1 MSSVNITFFPFPQK
15 NNPNEMQNFIVPLN
29 RNIVL
34 RKIIVLTFRNQYIIS
49 TTIEVRTMKRIDLLP
64 IKDASRISKI
74 PERTIRDW
82 INESS
87 LKSYRNDDNIVCVER
102 RDLLTI
108 VPTTLT
114 VFNQKGGCGKTSLSV
129 LLADYY
135 EKKKM
140 KVLLVDFDQQGNL
153 TQTYFAY
160 DELKP
165 SLSLYDYFEKKTS
178 LSKIMKKYN
187 EYIDIIPSNI
197 KLSRK
202 DNYDIDDLDAMR
214 KDFIPIF
221 KKYNVVIIDCPPS
234 LNSFS
239 KFGIILCNYILI
251 PVIPE
256 PYNYDGLF
264 EVMNTINRLK
274 KFIEGFIDYKVI
286 ISGHEQRTIKIH
298 ENYIEL
304 IRNDLKEKVAEQSI
318 PNFVGIK
325 ERAFQKKNI
334 FDLYSTDKSV
344 QRTEALLNEIDS
356 FIYDKRGN

>member
-1 MSSVNITFFPFPQK
+1 M
-15 NNPNEMQNFIVPLN
+15 NNF
-29 RNIVL
+29 
-34 RKIIVLTFRNQYIIS
+34 
-49 TTIEVRTMKRIDLLP
+49 DLLP
-64 IKDASRISKI
+64 VKEASKISRI
-74 PERTIRDW
+74 PDRTIRDW
-82 INESS
+82 MNDST
-87 LKSYRNDDNIVCVER
+87 LQTYKNDDNVICVNR
-102 RDLLTI
+102 RELLAS
-108 VPTTLT
+108 VPTVLT

-135 EKKKM
+135 EKKKS

-160 DELKP
+160 DELKD
-165 SLSLYDYFEKKTS
+165 SLSLYDYFEKKTP
-178 LSKIMKKYN
+178 LSKMLKKYN

-214 KDFIPIF
+214 KDFAPIF

-239 KFGIILCNYILI
+239 KFGLIMSNYVLI
-251 PVIPE
+251 PVVPE

-264 EVMNTINRLK
+264 EVMSTIKRLQ
-274 KFIEGFIDYKVI
+274 KFIEGFIDYKVV
-286 ISGHEQRTIKIH
+286 ISAHEQRIIKIH

-304 IRNDLKEKVAEQSI
+304 IRNELNGKVAEQSI

-325 ERAFQKKNI
+325 ERSFQKKNL
-334 FDLYSTDKSV
+334 FDMYDSDKSV
-344 QRTEALLNEIDS
+344 QKTMSLLNEIDT
-356 FIYDKRGN
+356 FIYDQRGA